1 MGRGGELLLLVLPVL
16 LVVLLVLATFRSSSV
31 RLLGVTAGVCGA
43 WLVMFL
49 ADVFVVRPIP
59 TIAWG
64 GYVLVVLMAGTA
76 VSGRWRVSDQGR
88 AVTW

>member
-1 MGRGGELLLLVLPVL
+1 
-16 LVVLLVLATFRSSSV
+16 
-31 RLLGVTAGVCGA
+31 
-43 WLVMFL
+43 MFL

-76 VSGRWRVSDQGR
+76 VLAVTGRRRVGDQGR

>member
-1 MGRGGELLLLVLPVL
+1 LS
-16 LVVLLVLATFRSSSV
+16 LLVLATFRSSSV

-76 VSGRWRVSDQGR
+76 VLAVTGRRRVSDQGR